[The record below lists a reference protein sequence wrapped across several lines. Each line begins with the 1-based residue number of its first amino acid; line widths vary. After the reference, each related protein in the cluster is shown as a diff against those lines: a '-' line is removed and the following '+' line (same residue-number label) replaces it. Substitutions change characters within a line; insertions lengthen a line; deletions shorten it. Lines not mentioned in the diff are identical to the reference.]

1 GYTYVGSGANT
12 NAPGYSTQVALNPQL
27 PPDVAQQQ
35 VNPLSLPGFDLP
47 TGENGLFHLND
58 GKGVNGVPNSQ
69 FAANPH
75 KYLIET
81 NPLLTD
87 MRQFL
92 SSDYM
97 LTKLG
102 YDPETAQR
110 RLGDGFYEQRLI
122 QQAVLA
128 RTGQRFIDGQT
139 SDAELFKYLMDNAI
153 GSK

>member
-1 GYTYVGSGANT
+1 M
-12 NAPGYSTQVALNPQL
+12 
-27 PPDVAQQQ
+27 AQQQ
-35 VNPLSLPGFDLP
+35 VNPLGLPGFELP
-47 TGENGLFHLND
+47 TGQNGLFHLND
-58 GKGVNGVPNSQ
+58 SDGAKGLPTSQ

-81 NPLLTD
+81 NPLFTD

-92 SSDYM
+92 GSDYM

-102 YDPETAQR
+102 YDPDTAQK

-139 SDAELFKYLMDNAI
+139 SDAVSTAKL
-153 GSK
+153 ST